1 MEKNANILVAH
12 DFSNGSNC
20 ALDYGIE
27 FAVENKANLHFLH
40 VEVLYGSTN
49 FPGQINKTKA
59 QLFREALQADIEKS
73 IEKQG
78 FKKSEI
84 ESISYTI
91 LQDVAAAPA
100 IIEYCKHNKIDLVV
114 LGTHGRRG
122 LTRKI
127 MGSVAEEVVR
137 LAPCTVFTVTEEL
150 EFLSLAERLNT
161 IAVPFDFSN
170 HAFLSLSYAK
180 ELAASFSAT
189 IDVIHVVEEK
199 LHPSFYHADI
209 PSIYINQP
217 NLQEKILT
225 EIQKIYANL
234 PGPEVEATFT
244 ILSGHPVKEI
254 VNCTKTK
261 GHDLIVISTHGLAG
275 LDRAV
280 LGSVAERVVRL
291 ATCPVITVKDRLT
304 SQKPYSSFTENT
316 QAAAS

>member
-12 DFSNGSNC
+12 DFSTGSNC

-40 VEVLYGSTN
+40 VEVLYGPIN
-49 FPGQINKTKA
+49 FPGHPNKTKA

-78 FKKSEI
+78 FEKSEI
-84 ESISYTI
+84 GSISYSI
-91 LQDVAAAPA
+91 LQDIAAAPA
-100 IIEYCKHNKIDLVV
+100 IIDYAKQNKIDLVV

-137 LAPCTVFTVTEEL
+137 LAPCTVFTVTEHL
-150 EFLSLAERLNT
+150 EFVPLAERLNT

-170 HAFLSLSYAK
+170 HAFLALSYAK
-180 ELAASFSAT
+180 EVASSFSAT

-199 LHPSFYHADI
+199 LHPSFYKADI
-209 PSIYINQP
+209 KPVYAEKN
-217 NLQEKILT
+217 NLQEKIHD
-225 EIQKIYANL
+225 EIQKIYENL
-234 PGPEVEATFT
+234 PSPKVDATFT
-244 ILSGHPVKEI
+244 ILSGHPVKEL
-254 VNCTKTK
+254 VNYTKNK
-261 GHDLIVISTHGLAG
+261 AHDLIVISTHGLAG

-280 LGSVAERVVRL
+280 LGSVTERVVRL
-291 ATCPVITVKDRLT
+291 ATCPVITVK
-304 SQKPYSSFTENT
+304 SKSISNKSYSSFTEDT
-316 QAAAS
+316 QIKAS

>member
-40 VEVLYGSTN
+40 VEVLYGTTN
-49 FPGQINKTKA
+49 FAGQPNKTKA
-59 QLFREALQADIEKS
+59 QVFREALQADIEKS
-73 IEKQG
+73 IKKQG
-78 FKKSEI
+78 FTKSEI
-84 ESISYTI
+84 GSLSYTI

-100 IIEYCKHNKIDLVV
+100 IIQYAKQNKIDLVV

-137 LAPCTVFTVTEEL
+137 LAPCTVFTVTENL
-150 EFLSLAERLNT
+150 EFVSLAERLKT
-161 IAVPFDFSN
+161 IAVPFDFSD
-170 HAFLSLSYAK
+170 HAFLALSYAK
-180 ELAASFSAT
+180 EVASSFSAT

-209 PSIYINQP
+209 QPIYTQKP
-217 NLQEKILT
+217 DLQEKILD
-225 EIQKIYANL
+225 EIKKIYENL
-234 PGPEVEATFT
+234 PGPKIDATYT

-254 VNCTKTK
+254 VNYTKNK
-261 GHDLIVISTHGLAG
+261 AHDLIVISTHGLSG

-280 LGSVAERVVRL
+280 LGSVTERVVRL
-291 ATCPVITVKDRLT
+291 AVCPVITVKSKLT
-304 SQKPYSSFTENT
+304 SQKPYSSFTEDT
-316 QAAAS
+316 QAATP